1 MKKEN
6 IILHSII
13 EIFKQ
18 TKDKKLEAFDSLQ
31 IKKLCKP
38 VKDKY
43 NCTSEEALMFAIMFS
58 KFFENSCS
66 FDIKDIA
73 YHLDCTPIEL
83 LKHEPSIRI
92 LLQKKLIA
100 LNYDRHT
107 LKREQFSYL
116 FKKDIIKSIL
126 NNTEPKKEAPI
137 DSNISLL
144 VEIQK
149 LLDQYVEKEISFDE
163 VWEEITDL
171 LEINKH
177 IFFANK
183 LLSLELT
190 FELKLFLLY
199 VVVSYYKGDYD
210 INLNIILDEIFWE
223 KGSHF
228 HDLKRAILRDFNTT
242 TLFKLEILIVKPHN
256 WRNDVDIEL
265 TKNGAEYL
273 FGDDASMI
281 CVGSA
286 KDKGEKNIILANEIK
301 DKSLFYNTDDFKT
314 IDFIQNLL
322 QEEKFKCISNR
333 LKENN
338 MPSGI
343 TILLHGKPGTG
354 KTETVYQM
362 AKQTQRNIY
371 RVDISNLKSMWFG
384 ESQKIIKKLFDDYY
398 KYMKTQDNIPILFF
412 NEADGVINK
421 RKDSS
426 SSNTAQTENEIQ
438 NIILQ
443 EMEDFKG
450 ILMATTNLIDNID
463 NAFDR
468 RFLFKLELNIPT
480 IDTRFKIYRSL
491 LKQLNDEDLQQLANA
506 YDFSGGIIQ
515 NIVRKATMHQVIHG
529 IHPDINWYKDTC
541 KQENFNK
548 NLLNSIGFKK

>member
-13 EIFKQ
+13 EISKQ
-18 TKDKKLEAFDSLQ
+18 TKDKRLETFDSLQ

-38 VKDKY
+38 VKDKF
-43 NCTSEEALMFAIMFS
+43 NCTSEEALIFAIMFS
-58 KFFENSCS
+58 KFFESS
-66 FDIKDIA
+66 SSIDIKDLA
-73 YHLDCTPIEL
+73 YHLDCNPIEL
-83 LKHEPSIRI
+83 LKYEPVIRT
-92 LLQKKLIA
+92 LLQKKLVA
-100 LNYDRHT
+100 LSYDRHT

-126 NNTEPKKEAPI
+126 NDTEPKKLIPI

-144 VEIQK
+144 AAIQK
-149 LLDQYVEKEISFDE
+149 LIDQYTEKEINFED
-163 VWEEITDL
+163 VEEELTDL
-171 LEINKH
+171 LETNKH
-177 IFFANK
+177 ISVAQK
-183 LLSLELT
+183 LLSLDLT
-190 FELKLFLLY
+190 FELKVFLLY
-199 VVVSYYKGDYD
+199 VIVLYYKGDHD
-210 INLNIILDEIFWE
+210 INLNTILDDIFWE
-223 KGSHF
+223 KGCHF
-228 HDLKRAILRDFNTT
+228 HDLKKAILRDYDKTL
-242 TLFKLEILIVKPHN
+242 LFKLEILKIKPDN
-256 WRNDVDIEL
+256 WRNDVEIEL
-265 TKNGAEYL
+265 TQKGAEYL
-273 FGDDASMI
+273 FGDDACMI
-281 CVGSA
+281 CVGSS
-286 KDKGEKNIILANEIK
+286 KDISNKHIIFANDIK
-301 DKSLFYNTDDFKT
+301 DKSLFYNTADLPT

-322 QEEKFKCISNR
+322 QEEKFKSISNR

-343 TILLHGKPGTG
+343 TMLLHGKPGTG
-354 KTETVYQM
+354 KTETVYQL
-362 AKQTQRNIY
+362 AKLTQRNIY
-371 RVDISNLKSMWFG
+371 RVDISKLKSMWFG

-398 KYMKTQDNIPILFF
+398 KYMETQDNIPILFF

-421 RKDSS
+421 RKESNSS
-426 SSNTAQTENEIQ
+426 QVAQTENEIQ

-468 RFLFKLELNIPT
+468 RFLFKLELTVPT

-491 LKQLNDEDLQQLANA
+491 LKHLNDDDLEQLAKA
-506 YDFSGGIIQ
+506 FDFSGGVIQ
-515 NIVRKATMHQVIHG
+515 NIVRKATMHHVIHG

-548 NLLNSIGFKK
+548 SELNCIGFKK